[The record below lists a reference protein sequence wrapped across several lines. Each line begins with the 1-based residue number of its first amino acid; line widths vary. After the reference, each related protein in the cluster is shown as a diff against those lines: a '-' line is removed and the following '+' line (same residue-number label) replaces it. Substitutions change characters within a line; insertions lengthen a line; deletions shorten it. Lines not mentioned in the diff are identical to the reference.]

1 MSVGNDDMGAIVAQ
15 VKGILVLFLATGVGM
30 GIGGWALLDAVTSGT
45 EGGVGAALVAGLLV
59 LAALVAILMAGPVV
73 GAISG
78 VRAEIGTARTL
89 GVRGYGVTGVTV
101 LVGHIAM
108 VIVAFFITVMGV
120 DTGSTDGGGGTNGGS
135 GDVPG
140 VADYLTPIV
149 IGGVGAALTA
159 VAAQYAY
166 RSLTEE

>member
-1 MSVGNDDMGAIVAQ
+1 MSVQQDDMGAIVSQ

-30 GIGGWALLDAVTSGT
+30 GIGGWALLDAVTSGS

-89 GVRGYGVTGVTV
+89 GAKGYGVTGVTV
-101 LVGHIAM
+101 LVGHVAM

-120 DTGSTDGGGGTNGGS
+120 NTGGTDGSGTNGGS

-140 VADYLTPIV
+140 VGDYLVPIV
-149 IGGVGAALTA
+149 IGGLGAAFTA

-166 RSLTEE
+166 RSLTDG